1 MSGHSEIQLRF
12 PISNANEKTS
22 FPFVEWANGEDSDY
36 PEGQHVEAVFCG
48 HTHENH
54 IFYDVE
60 TDGMDSPYELL
71 KPYNKNG
78 ISAYTTATIYF
89 ANTVPQPSD
98 GICGAPVYIETTT
111 ATKNW

>member
-54 IFYDVE
+54 IFYDVDLYSLE
-60 TDGMDSPYELL
+60 EEDIYDGYSEDLTSV
-71 KPYNKNG
+71 
-78 ISAYTTATIYF
+78 IYF
-89 ANTVPQPSD
+89 YSVDSD
-98 GICGAPVYIETTT
+98 PEHGICSSPVYIETTT
-111 ATKNW
+111 ATKGG